1 MRKQNGSTPPV
12 VYLFYFFKKVSEKE
26 KKNQRNFGLEL
37 QLLATL
43 KFY

>member
-1 MRKQNGSTPPV
+1 MDPPLQWFIYFV
-12 VYLFYFFKKVSEKE
+12 FFKKVSEKE